1 MPLPRTILLSCLILA
16 LSAASALGQGAPPA
30 ERLRELVDQAG
41 PSLVIVKYVWEGEAN
56 RQELEGQGIVVSDDG
71 LVMAPLDL
79 VPVVLPDSQV
89 GEFQILIPRQ
99 DGDPIELDATLQ
111 GRDERSNVVFIKA
124 NAQAE
129 EGDAEGQTTQPVE
142 WRPVEWSYERP
153 QVGEFVVSVGRLPEG
168 AGYTLYTYAS
178 RLAANLRGPVPL
190 CVVDHSV
197 TAVGSI
203 VLDSEGRAVGLVE
216 RIGRRSPFLT
226 GIESL
231 ELVED
236 RLTIFVPSEFYRM
249 SLEDPP
255 SIDDPVTIPFL
266 GAERL
271 TGLSQE
277 LREYYQLGDRAAI
290 QVGDIIADSPAAE
303 AEVNSGDVIVALNG
317 EPLERGDTAEEQPE
331 IFNRTLARMNVGDQV
346 TLTLLD
352 AARNEREVTA
362 TLAPRPKQVR
372 EAERW
377 YAEDLGFSVRE
388 LVFADRYVR
397 NLPADTPGV
406 AVAFIREQSAAAAAG
421 LRMNDLIRKLNQN
434 DVQGLEDFRSAYEK
448 FREENPNDPV
458 VMEVLRGSETAILRI
473 EPPR

>member
-1 MPLPRTILLSCLILA
+1 
-16 LSAASALGQGAPPA
+16 
-30 ERLRELVDQAG
+30 
-41 PSLVIVKYVWEGEAN
+41 
-56 RQELEGQGIVVSDDG
+56 
-71 LVMAPLDL
+71 
-79 VPVVLPDSQV
+79 
-89 GEFQILIPRQ
+89 
-99 DGDPIELDATLQ
+99 
-111 GRDERSNVVFIKA
+111 
-124 NAQAE
+124 
-129 EGDAEGQTTQPVE
+129 
-142 WRPVEWSYERP
+142 
-153 QVGEFVVSVGRLPEG
+153 
-168 AGYTLYTYAS
+168 
-178 RLAANLRGPVPL
+178 PL

-352 AARNEREVTA
+352 AARNEREV
-362 TLAPRPKQVR
+362 
-372 EAERW
+372 
-377 YAEDLGFSVRE
+377 
-388 LVFADRYVR
+388 
-397 NLPADTPGV
+397 
-406 AVAFIREQSAAAAAG
+406 
-421 LRMNDLIRKLNQN
+421 
-434 DVQGLEDFRSAYEK
+434 
-448 FREENPNDPV
+448 
-458 VMEVLRGSETAILRI
+458 
-473 EPPR
+473 